1 MKEKKKIKVG
11 FFGTPEFS
19 LNFLKHLFKSD
30 FEICFVV
37 SQPPSKSGRGKKEKK
52 SPVHFWAENKNLK
65 IYVPNKI
72 NNKEFQNTIL
82 SEKIDFAVVVAYGQI
97 INKAILNS
105 PKYFT
110 LNIHASLL
118 PRWRGAAPVQR
129 AILAGD
135 TSTGVSIMKVE
146 EKLDSGPVFSKKEI
160 KIENNDS
167 VESILE
173 KITLEG
179 KKLLIMTIN
188 NIVEDKYTLKTQEE
202 KLVTYANEIKKE
214 ESKINWHDNASE
226 ILLKIKAFCPIP
238 GAWTFM
244 NNGKRVKIL
253 KAEVSSTLEKKNEY
267 DFKKIGECSSN
278 LVVKCGQDFL
288 QIQKLQIEG
297 KSPVSYEEFINGHF
311 SKNIF
316 FYD

>member
-202 KLVTYANEIKKE
+202 KLVTYANKIKKE
-214 ESKINWHDNASE
+214 ESKINWHDKASE

-267 DFKKIGECSSN
+267 DFKKIGECSNN

-316 FYD
+316 L

>member
-202 KLVTYANEIKKE
+202 KLVTYANKIKKE
-214 ESKINWHDNASE
+214 ESKINWHDKASE

-253 KAEVSSTLEKKNEY
+253 KAEVSSTLEKKMNMTL
-267 DFKKIGECSSN
+267 KKLESVLII
-278 LVVKCGQDFL
+278 LL
-288 QIQKLQIEG
+288 
-297 KSPVSYEEFINGHF
+297 
-311 SKNIF
+311 
-316 FYD
+316 